1 MKLYSNKEYMGNLS
15 LHFKLGYSWCV
26 NCTFVLLEVIINS
39 GQNIYTIDKSSQK
52 RPNQHM
58 KYSTVIEELMIK
70 KT

>member
-1 MKLYSNKEYMGNLS
+1 MMCKLQL
-15 LHFKLGYSWCV
+15 CIV
-26 NCTFVLLEVIINS
+26 EVINNS

-70 KT
+70 KVKKVPLPLDIV